1 MELKQ
6 EFKNSEASG
15 SKLIISAPNID
26 PELFPSSK
34 YPFNLFP
41 YRPQLWIVALH
52 NYTIS
57 GEFPTTRRIK
67 HETYPRSR
75 AVAVDVRFGS
85 FSRRGWGGTAAKR
98 HRIAEAVA
106 C

>member
-15 SKLIISAPNID
+15 SKLIISARKID
-26 PELFPSSK
+26 WDVFPSSK

-57 GEFPTTRRIK
+57 GEFPTK
-67 HETYPRSR
+67 ENYQHEEDLRSR
-75 AVAVDVRFGS
+75 AVADVTRGGS
-85 FSRRGWGGTAAKR
+85 RSRRF
-98 HRIAEAVA
+98 
-106 C
+106 